1 MSVLTVP
8 EKLEKLRELMR
19 NQHVDALIV
28 MSADPHMS
36 EYLPDYWKVRQW
48 LSGFSGSVGTLVVTQ
63 NFAGLWADG
72 RYWVQA
78 EQQLAGTVFQLQK
91 LTSDETST
99 HLAWIEKNL
108 PTGSVISVNGQT
120 LSIQQFKALEH
131 TARLNHYKLETQQ
144 DLVGEIWV
152 DRPELPSEKSI

>member
-36 EYLPDYWKVRQW
+36 EYLPDYWKARQW

-63 NFAGLWADG
+63 KFAGLWADG

-78 EQQLAGTVFQLQK
+78 EQQLIGSGFDLQK
-91 LTSDETST
+91 LTSDESST

-108 PTGSVISVNGQT
+108 STGSVISVNGQT
-120 LSIQQFKALEH
+120 LSIQQFKALEN
-131 TARLNHYKLETQQ
+131 TAKQRGFK
-144 DLVGEIWV
+144 
-152 DRPELPSEKSI
+152 